1 MIMVHN
7 KSKNSNFLF
16 KIKKKFIFTFT
27 NKMEGFKKHYTLNSN
42 FKRIPEK
49 NFWIELK
56 ELTNQYKA
64 LDLGQVYLKN
74 EYFVFYFN
82 R

>member
-16 KIKKKFIFTFT
+16 KIKKKLIFTFT
-27 NKMEGFKKHYTLNSN
+27 NKMEDFKKHYTLNSN
-42 FKRIPEK
+42 FQRIPEK

-64 LDLGQVYLKN
+64 LDLGQVYLKK
-74 EYFVFYFN
+74 
-82 R
+82 